1 MNQIIR
7 ILLVDDQSLFREA
20 LQTLLVMQTDFLVV
34 GQASNGEEALRT
46 AIHCQPDLVLMDL
59 RMPVMDGVSATQR
72 FKSSFPLVKVIA
84 LTTFDD
90 DELVFDAIRAG
101 AVGYL
106 LKDVSPEKLYEAI
119 RATARGE
126 YFLHPTITA
135 KVISEFARI
144 PRPRN
149 GQMGQQELISPLSS
163 REIEILKIAATG
175 ASNRDIADHLVIAE
189 GTVKNHMRNI
199 LGKMDVKD
207 RMQAVLKAK
216 ELGII

>member
-1 MNQIIR
+1 MIR

-20 LQTLLVMQTDFLVV
+20 LQTLLVMQSDFLIV
-34 GQASNGEEALRT
+34 GQASNGEEALRM
-46 AIHCQPDLVLMDL
+46 AIHQQPDLVLMDL
-59 RMPVMDGVSATQR
+59 RMPVMDGVTAIQR
-72 FKSSFPLVKVIA
+72 FRSSFPQIKVIA

-119 RATARGE
+119 RAAARGE
-126 YFLHPTITA
+126 YFLHPAITA
-135 KVISEFARI
+135 KVVTEFARI
-144 PRPRN
+144 QRPRN
-149 GQMGQQELISPLSS
+149 NLLGQQDLLTPLSL
-163 REIEILKIAATG
+163 REVEILKIAATG
-175 ASNRDIADHLVIAE
+175 ASNRDIAEQLVIAE